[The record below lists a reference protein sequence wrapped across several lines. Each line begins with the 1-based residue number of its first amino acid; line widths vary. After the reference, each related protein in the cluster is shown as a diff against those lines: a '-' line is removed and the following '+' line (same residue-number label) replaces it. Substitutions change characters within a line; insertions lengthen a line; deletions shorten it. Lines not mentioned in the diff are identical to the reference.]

1 MRRFP
6 CYLILL
12 IPLLI
17 NEAMADPQ
25 DCESKL
31 KALSFRN
38 KNADNFVGK
47 PAAREKYVHDVYD
60 ACFSQT
66 LQGSTSDR
74 FKDPTFYVNIPVLT
88 EIKAGNIRYVY
99 NWHQET
105 ESANVDEYHPW
116 HFTKLEY
123 TKINRSGE
131 NSLIHFPRNDQR
143 IQGPIL
149 FNIQGPDLI
158 DILGNNLWLPNTMFE
173 DWQDPDDQNNSV
185 ERIYGGLLHAN
196 HTVKINFNGHPEIT
210 IANHDLN
217 YSATIPVS
225 GNKDI
230 IDNER
235 RLVFSTADVSY
246 TLTLDISDLDEEEV
260 REKRD
265 IYTGIAV
272 NAHNFTFTLKC
283 KDDTEPNQCNDLH
296 IGKVHF
302 INKYNDEGNED
313 EYFRISADT
322 GSGCVP
328 AKFQFK
334 SCADKFCTP
343 AESLSPYTGSVL
355 LSGSARTTL
364 DQGQIWLE
372 PARESRSVS
381 AAIPEKTGSIYYCG
395 DANSPAAS
403 CTFDVP
409 GCAISASAKAEQ
421 YINEPNNSL
430 TISMNGEASTSS
442 LTASSADITF
452 SAGRNPLTVKT
463 AQGATTVPAGSTGKV
478 TVPVTIKSDG
488 GTALVPNFTITSPH
502 FPDSNAKIT
511 GLAINYSSESN
522 AGSGESAELVSV
534 PLSPET
540 GTAFDIKVLS
550 LPYAICGSASDND
563 GNPVSELKTGADYR
577 LKTYPAQCPDS
588 GCPDNPTADS
598 LKRVCV
604 AANKVSLSGSSYPR
618 ELSDAFSMIDPDKLN
633 RWSQN
638 PTDTTAGVFLTNTS
652 ESDSGAVFSMTP
664 NCSNPITAGF
674 ITDAE
679 GCLSIRNS
687 AGWFSLASEKPY
699 QDFSADKPTYY
710 FSPVYAVYPSYMA
723 VSEGWL
729 HLSDDLTRK
738 DVMTQ
743 DKADFENFAGIRE
756 IGDTCPAY
764 YGQSL
769 TFSGLITGIDSSG
782 TPIDVIPDAYRNK
795 NSNETP
801 FKATLTKITKDGS
814 GNLTAGK
821 SIRTGQD
828 YTLEFNSTLKAHWLK
843 PEYQYYSAKHGY
855 PFRFSFTTS
864 RAELAVPEEIRLGGW
879 LNFSYCLPD
888 NDNFGNGCNGSRE
901 ITGLPNIRSLLPNGS
916 SLAASYDGTISDSDK
931 FTFFAPASEAPELI
945 YGRLVS
951 QITQGETDVIY
962 TPVTLQ
968 YYAGDGNWE
977 ISASDSCTEL
987 HLRNPVS
994 NYTENLI
1001 FSKTISNYTESG
1013 GVIAALSAT
1022 ENIQLVPV
1030 CHGSSDTGCQG
1041 DAGNFIDN
1049 PTGRFNKGFLWLEG
1063 TQKDCII
1070 RDNCTLEYRLK
1081 SSVLLG
1087 GNSLDYLYD
1096 SQTSNGGVSFKSH
1109 RSSVRIIDRKE
1120 RYD

>member
-1 MRRFP
+1 MRSFP

-12 IPLLI
+12 MPLLI
-17 NEAMADPQ
+17 NEAMASPQ

-31 KALSFRN
+31 KALSFESDAN
-38 KNADNFVGK
+38 NYVGEA
-47 PAAREKYVHDVYD
+47 AAREKYVEDVYST
-60 ACFSQT
+60 CFQKT
-66 LQGSTSDR
+66 LQGNKPLLSGIFLNNDST
-74 FKDPTFYVNIPVLT
+74 FHVNIPVLT
-88 EIKAGNIRYVY
+88 AIAAGDISYILYWTNTGAIGTGTNWYFDKLIYTRTPPNAYEKELHDSSHGVNTNILTYGPASWLWDPADEFKDKFKDKVVDWKDSQG
-99 NWHQET
+99 NSVT
-105 ESANVDEYHPW
+105 ESN
-116 HFTKLEY
+116 
-123 TKINRSGE
+123 G
-131 NSLIHFPRNDQR
+131 
-143 IQGPIL
+143 
-149 FNIQGPDLI
+149 
-158 DILGNNLWLPNTMFE
+158 
-173 DWQDPDDQNNSV
+173 
-185 ERIYGGLLHAN
+185 
-196 HTVKINFNGHPEIT
+196 TVKINFNGHPEIT
-210 IANHDLN
+210 ITNSSRS
-217 YSATIPVS
+217 YSATLKVS
-225 GNKDI
+225 GKNI

-235 RLVFSTADVSY
+235 RLVFTTGTVSY
-246 TLTLDISDLDEEEV
+246 TLTLDISDLSDAALQEE
-260 REKRD
+260 RD
-265 IYTGIAV
+265 IYIGTAV
-272 NAHNFTFTLKC
+272 NAHKFNFTLNC
-283 KDDTEPNQCNDLH
+283 HDAPGQNRCHRLN
-296 IGKVHF
+296 IGKVQF
-302 INKYNDEGNED
+302 LNKYNDEGNED

-334 SCADKFCTP
+334 SCADKFCSP

-355 LSGSARTTL
+355 LSGSSRTTGA
-364 DQGQIWLE
+364 QGQTWLE
-372 PARESRSVS
+372 PDRQSRSVS
-381 AAIPEKTGSIYYCG
+381 AAIPEKTGSIYFCG
-395 DANSPAAS
+395 NAESPSVS

-409 GCAISASAKAEQ
+409 GCAISASTKAEQ

-452 SAGRNPLTVKT
+452 SAGQNPLTVKT
-463 AQGATTVPAGSTGKV
+463 TQGSTTVSAGSTGKV
-478 TVPVTIKSDG
+478 TVPVTISNDG
-488 GTALVPNFTITSPH
+488 GTTLVPNFTITSPH

-540 GTAFDIKVLS
+540 GTNFDIKVLS
-550 LPYAICGSASDND
+550 LPYVICGNASDSD

-577 LKTYPAQCPDS
+577 LKTYPAKCPDS
-588 GCPDNPTADS
+588 GCPDSPTADS

-618 ELSDAFSMIDPDKLN
+618 QLSDAFSMIDPDKLN
-633 RWSQN
+633 RWNQN
-638 PTDTTAGVFLTNTS
+638 PTDTAAGVFIANTS
-652 ESDSGAVFSMTP
+652 GSDSGAVFSMMQ
-664 NCSNPITAGF
+664 NCSDPITAGF

-699 QDFSADKPTYY
+699 QDFSADKPTYF

-801 FKATLTKITKDGS
+801 FKATLTKITRDGS

-828 YTLEFNSTLKAHWLK
+828 YTLEFNSTLPAHWLK

-855 PFRFSFTTS
+855 PFRFSFVTS

-901 ITGLPNIRSLLPNGS
+901 ITGLPNIRSLLPSGS

-931 FTFFAPASEAPELI
+931 FTFFTPASQAPELI

-968 YYAGDGNWE
+968 YYAGDGNWD
-977 ISASDSCTEL
+977 ISAKDSCTEL
-987 HLRNPVS
+987 HLRNPVF
-994 NYTENLI
+994 NHTENLI
-1001 FSKTISNYTESG
+1001 FSKTISNYTTSG
-1013 GVIAALSAT
+1013 VVAALSAT
-1022 ENIQLVPV
+1022 EQIELDPV
-1030 CHGSSDTGCQG
+1030 CHGENAATGCQG
-1041 DAGNFIDN
+1041 ETSNFIDN
-1049 PTGRFNKGFLWLEG
+1049 ATGRFNKGYLWLRG
-1063 TQKDCII
+1063 IQSNCTI
-1070 RDNCTLEYRLK
+1070 RDNCALEYRLR
-1081 SSVLLG
+1081 STGILG
-1087 GNSLDYLYD
+1087 ENALDYLYD
-1096 SQTSNGGVSFKSH
+1096 GQTSNGGVSFKSH
-1109 RSSVRIIDRKE
+1109 RTSVRIIDRKE

>member
-6 CYLILL
+6 CCLILL
-12 IPLLI
+12 MPLLI

-25 DCESKL
+25 NCDSKIW
-31 KALSFRN
+31 ALSFDSFFGHSFT
-38 KNADNFVGK
+38 KAD
-47 PAAREKYVHDVYD
+47 AREKYVKDLYD
-60 ACFSQT
+60 ACFNNT
-66 LQGSTSDR
+66 LQGNSQAVRDGIFGSVHYEDAI
-74 FKDPTFYVNIPVLT
+74 FQANLPVFSK
-88 EIKAGNIRYVY
+88 IVAGNIVYVY
-99 NWHQET
+99 HWRLDQEWT
-105 ESANVDEYHPW
+105 ATIGPSWN
-116 HFTKLEY
+116 FNKLIY
-123 TKINRSGE
+123 TKTNP
-131 NSLIHFPRNDQR
+131 NTYQKTFPDSHQSMTPS
-143 IQGPIL
+143 IYQYSITE
-149 FNIQGPDLI
+149 F
-158 DILGNNLWLPNTMFE
+158 WLPYVLFS
-173 DWQDPDDQNNSV
+173 DWSDSNGNS
-185 ERIYGGLLHAN
+185 IKKTNG
-196 HTVKINFNGHPEIT
+196 TIKINFNGHPEIIIT
-210 IANHDLN
+210 RNAANFSRKL
-217 YSATIPVS
+217 TVS
-225 GNKDI
+225 GNNNI
-230 IDNER
+230 VDNER
-235 RLVFSTADVSY
+235 RLVFSTENVSY
-246 TLTLDISDLDEEEV
+246 TLTLDISGLTDDELKKE
-260 REKRD
+260 RD
-265 IYTGIAV
+265 IYIGTAV
-272 NAHNFTFTLKC
+272 NTNKFIFTLNC
-283 KDDTEPNQCNDLH
+283 HDEGQDRCHMLN

-302 INKYNDEGNED
+302 LNEYSEEGAEYD
-313 EYFRISADT
+313 YFRISADT

-334 SCADKFCTP
+334 SCSDRFCS
-343 AESLSPYTGSVL
+343 AESPYKGSVL
-355 LSGSARTTL
+355 LSGSTRTTGA
-364 DQGQIWLE
+364 QGQTWLE
-372 PARESRSVS
+372 PDRQSRSVS
-381 AAIPEKTGSIYYCG
+381 AAIPEKTGSIYFCG
-395 DANSPAAS
+395 DAHSSAAS
-403 CTFDVP
+403 CVFDVP
-409 GCAISASAKAEQ
+409 GCAISASSKAEQ
-421 YINEPNNSL
+421 YINEPNDSL
-430 TISMNGEASTSS
+430 TISMNGEASSSS
-442 LTASSADITF
+442 LTAASADITF

-463 AQGATTVPAGSTGKV
+463 TQGSTTVPAGSTGKV

-550 LPYAICGSASDND
+550 LPYVICGSASDSD

-577 LKTYPAQCPDS
+577 LKTYPAKCPDS
-588 GCPDNPTADS
+588 GCPDSPTADS

-738 DVMTQ
+738 DVMAQ
-743 DKADFENFAGIRE
+743 AKADFENFAGIRE

-769 TFSGLITGIDSSG
+769 TFSGLITGIDRSG

-828 YTLEFNSTLKAHWLK
+828 YTLEFNSTLNAHWLK

-855 PFRFSFTTS
+855 PFRFSFITS
-864 RAELAVPEEIRLGGW
+864 RAELAVPEEFRIGGW

-888 NDNFGNGCNGSRE
+888 NDNFGNGCNGSRQ

-916 SLAASYDGTISDSDK
+916 SLGAGYDGTISDSGK
-931 FTFFAPASEAPELI
+931 FTFFSPASEAPELI

-968 YYAGDGNWE
+968 YYAGDGNWD
-977 ISASDSCTEL
+977 ISAKDSCTEL

-994 NYTENLI
+994 NDTENLI
-1001 FSKTISNYTESG
+1001 FSKTISNYTTSG
-1013 GVIAALSAT
+1013 VVAALSAT
-1022 ENIQLVPV
+1022 EKIELDPV
-1030 CHGSSDTGCQG
+1030 CHGENAATGCQG
-1041 DAGNFIDN
+1041 ETSNFIDN
-1049 PTGRFNKGFLWLEG
+1049 ATGRFNKGYLWLRG
-1063 TQKDCII
+1063 IQRNCTI
-1070 RDNCTLEYRLK
+1070 RDNCALEYRLK
-1081 SSVLLG
+1081 STGTLG
-1087 GNSLDYLYD
+1087 ENALDYLYD
-1096 SQTSNGGVSFKSH
+1096 GQTSNGGVSFKSH
-1109 RSSVRIIDRKE
+1109 RTSVRIIDRKE

>member
-12 IPLLI
+12 MPLLI
-17 NEAMADPQ
+17 SEAMADPHH
-25 DCESKL
+25 CESKL
-31 KALSFRN
+31 SELSFESSSHN
-38 KNADNFVGK
+38 YIGK
-47 PAAREKYVHDVYD
+47 AHIREKYVSDVYKN
-60 ACFSQT
+60 CFKET
-66 LQGSTSDR
+66 LQGNSLSPG
-74 FKDPTFYVNIPVLT
+74 KDALFQVALPVLT
-88 EIKAGNIRYVY
+88 DIIAGDVIYVY
-99 NWHQET
+99 HRQKET
-105 ESANVDEYHPW
+105 GAANVDHKWY
-116 HFTKLEY
+116 FTELEY

-131 NSLIHFPRNDQR
+131 NSIYNFPR
-143 IQGPIL
+143 
-149 FNIQGPDLI
+149 
-158 DILGNNLWLPNTMFE
+158 
-173 DWQDPDDQNNSV
+173 DDQHINTHVFQIPDSSWLRTLSDKFSNWSDSQGNSV
-185 ERIYGGLLHAN
+185 EKSDD
-196 HTVKINFNGHPEIT
+196 TVRINFNGHPEIIIT
-210 IANHDLN
+210 NSSQS
-217 YSATIPVS
+217 YSATLKVS
-225 GNKDI
+225 GKDI
-230 IDNER
+230 IDNEHR
-235 RLVFSTADVSY
+235 QVFSTGTVSY
-246 TLTLDISDLDEEEV
+246 TLTLDISDLSDEALL
-260 REKRD
+260 EKRD
-265 IYTGIAV
+265 IYIGTAV
-272 NAHNFTFTLKC
+272 NAHNFSFSLSC
-283 KDDTEPNQCNDLH
+283 HDAPGQDRCHRLN

-302 INKYNDEGNED
+302 LNKYNDEGNED

-334 SCADKFCTP
+334 SCADKFC
-343 AESLSPYTGSVL
+343 ESSSPYTGSVL
-355 LSGSARTTL
+355 LSGSARTTG
-364 DQGQIWLE
+364 DQGQTWLE
-372 PARESRSVS
+372 PDRQSRSVS
-381 AAIPEKTGSIYYCG
+381 AAIPEKTGSIYFCG

-403 CTFDVP
+403 CVFDVP

-421 YINEPNNSL
+421 YINEPNSSL

-442 LTASSADITF
+442 LTAASADITF
-452 SAGRNPLTVKT
+452 SAGRSPLTVKT
-463 AQGATTVPAGSTGKV
+463 SQGTKTVPAGSSDTV
-478 TVPVTIKSDG
+478 TVPVTVSNDG

-511 GLAINYSSESN
+511 GLAINYSS
-522 AGSGESAELVSV
+522 GSDESAEEVSV
-534 PLSPET
+534 PLTPET

-563 GNPVSELKTGADYR
+563 GNPVSELKTGAAYR
-577 LKTYPAQCPDS
+577 LKTYPVQCPDS
-588 GCPDNPTADS
+588 GCPDSPTADS
-598 LKRVCV
+598 LKHVCV

-633 RWSQN
+633 RWNQN
-638 PTDTTAGVFLTNTS
+638 PTDTTAGVFLANTS
-652 ESDSGAVFSMTP
+652 GSDSGTIFNMTQ

-764 YGQSL
+764 YGQHL

-801 FKATLTKITKDGS
+801 FKATLTKITRDGS

-821 SIRTGQD
+821 SIRTGD
-828 YTLEFNSTLKAHWLK
+828 YTLEFNSTLPAHWLK
-843 PEYQYYSAKHGY
+843 PEYQYYSARHGY
-855 PFRFSFTTS
+855 PFRFSFVTS

-901 ITGLPNIRSLLPNGS
+901 ITGLPNIRSLLPSGS

-968 YYAGDGNWE
+968 YYAGDGNWD
-977 ISASDSCTEL
+977 ISAKDSCTEL
-987 HLRNPVS
+987 HLRNPVF
-994 NYTENLI
+994 NHTENLI
-1001 FSKTISNYTESG
+1001 FSKTISDYTTSG
-1013 GVIAALSAT
+1013 VVAALSAT
-1022 ENIQLVPV
+1022 EKIELDPV
-1030 CHGSSDTGCQG
+1030 CHGENAATGCQG
-1041 DAGNFIDN
+1041 DTSNFIDN
-1049 PTGRFNKGFLWLEG
+1049 ATGRFNKGYLWLRG
-1063 TQKDCII
+1063 IQRNCMI
-1070 RDNCTLEYRLK
+1070 RDNCALEYRLK
-1081 SSVLLG
+1081 SAG
-1087 GNSLDYLYD
+1087 TMGENALDYLYD
-1096 SQTSNGGVSFKSH
+1096 GQTSNGGVSFKSH
-1109 RSSVRIIDRKE
+1109 RASVRIIDRKE

>member
-1 MRRFP
+1 MRHFP
-6 CYLILL
+6 CCLILL
-12 IPLLI
+12 VPLLI
-17 NEAMADPQ
+17 SEAMANGSE
-25 DCESKL
+25 CKSKIRS
-31 KALSFRN
+31 LSFN
-38 KNADNFVGK
+38 SWFNGLNWVHSLDDAN
-47 PAAREKYVHDVYD
+47 ARETYVKNLYD
-60 ACFSQT
+60 ACFSQPLLGNSPPSNSHHHRKPAT
-66 LQGSTSDR
+66 IEVEL
-74 FKDPTFYVNIPVLT
+74 PILT
-88 EIKAGNIRYVY
+88 EIAAGDNIYVYHWTFTDEWRAGNGGPSWYF
-99 NWHQET
+99 N
-105 ESANVDEYHPW
+105 DL
-116 HFTKLEY
+116 KY
-123 TKINRSGE
+123 TKSGHAKTYEFHYE
-131 NSLIHFPRNDQR
+131 NPVIFEFS
-143 IQGPIL
+143 
-149 FNIQGPDLI
+149 DLGVASWI
-158 DILGNNLWLPNTMFE
+158 TSNWSDGKGNSIE
-173 DWQDPDDQNNSV
+173 NN
-185 ERIYGGLLHAN
+185 HD
-196 HTVKINFNGHPEIT
+196 HTIKINFNGHPEIVLT
-210 IANHDLN
+210 TNS
-217 YSATIPVS
+217 YTIPDRTLTVS

-230 IDNER
+230 VDNER
-235 RLVFSTADVSY
+235 ILVLSTDKVLY
-246 TLTLDISDLDEEEV
+246 KLTLNISALSDEDV
-260 REKRD
+260 RKKRD
-265 IYTGIAV
+265 VYITNTAV
-272 NAHNFTFTLKC
+272 NAHKFEFVL
-283 KDDTEPNQCNDLH
+283 DCNDTHEPQRCQELN

-328 AKFQFK
+328 AKFQFE
-334 SCADKFCTP
+334 SCSDKFCSP
-343 AESLSPYTGSVL
+343 GSRSPYSGSVL
-355 LSGSARTTL
+355 LSGSTRTTL
-364 DQGQIWLE
+364 DQGQTWLE

-395 DANSPAAS
+395 NEDSPAAS

-463 AQGATTVPAGSTGKV
+463 TQGSTTVSAGSTGKV
-478 TVPVTIKSDG
+478 TVPVTISNDG
-488 GTALVPNFTITSPH
+488 GTSLVPNFTITSPH

-511 GLAINYSSESN
+511 GLAINYSS
-522 AGSGESAELVSV
+522 GSGESAEEVSV

-540 GTAFDIKVLS
+540 GTDFDIKVLS
-550 LPYAICGSASDND
+550 LPYVICGSASDSD

-577 LKTYPAQCPDS
+577 LKTYPAKCPDS
-588 GCPDNPTADS
+588 GCPDSPTADS

-738 DVMTQ
+738 DVMAQ
-743 DKADFENFAGIRE
+743 AKADFENFAGIRE

-828 YTLEFNSTLKAHWLK
+828 YTLEFNSTLNAHWLK

-855 PFRFSFTTS
+855 PFRFSFITS
-864 RAELAVPEEIRLGGW
+864 RAELAVPEEFRIGGW

-888 NDNFGNGCNGSRE
+888 NDNFGNGCNGSRQ

-916 SLAASYDGTISDSDK
+916 SLGAGYDGTISDSGK
-931 FTFFAPASEAPELI
+931 FTFFSPASEAPELI

-994 NYTENLI
+994 NDTENLI
-1001 FSKTISNYTESG
+1001 FSKTISNYTTSG
-1013 GVIAALSAT
+1013 VVAALSAT
-1022 ENIQLVPV
+1022 EKIELDPV
-1030 CHGSSDTGCQG
+1030 CHGENAATGCQG
-1041 DAGNFIDN
+1041 ETSNFIDN
-1049 PTGRFNKGFLWLEG
+1049 ATGRFNKGYLWLRG
-1063 TQKDCII
+1063 IQRNCTI
-1070 RDNCTLEYRLK
+1070 RDNCALEYRLK
-1081 SSVLLG
+1081 STGTLG
-1087 GNSLDYLYD
+1087 ENALDYLYD
-1096 SQTSNGGVSFKSH
+1096 GQTSNGGVSFKSH
-1109 RSSVRIIDRKE
+1109 RTSVRIIDRKE

>member
-12 IPLLI
+12 MPLLI
-17 NEAMADPQ
+17 NEAMAD
-25 DCESKL
+25 CESTL
-31 KALSFRN
+31 SALSFN
-38 KNADNFVGK
+38 KHGADNYVGK
-47 PAAREKYVHDVYD
+47 AVAREKYVHDVYD

-66 LQGSTSDR
+66 LQGSTSALSHT
-74 FKDPTFYVNIPVLT
+74 PTFYVNIPVLT
-88 EIKAGNIRYVY
+88 DIIAGDVIYVY
-99 NWHQET
+99 HWQKET
-105 ESANVDEYHPW
+105 GWASDDHDNDWY
-116 HFTKLEY
+116 FKKLEY
-123 TKINRSGE
+123 TKINRSGN
-131 NSLIHFPRNDQR
+131 NSTYHFPKSNKESHV
-143 IQGPIL
+143 
-149 FNIQGPDLI
+149 FHI
-158 DILGNNLWLPNTMFE
+158 DVLSWLWRPTSKFE
-173 DWQDPDDQNNSV
+173 NWHDDQGNSI
-185 ERIYGGLLHAN
+185 ELKGGAV
-196 HTVKINFNGHPEIT
+196 TINFNGHPEIIIT
-210 IANHDLN
+210 KNDASFSRTLK
-217 YSATIPVS
+217 VS
-225 GNKDI
+225 GKNI

-235 RLVFSTADVSY
+235 RLVFSTDNVY
-246 TLTLDISDLDEEEV
+246 YELTLDITDLSDEELLE
-260 REKRD
+260 ERD
-265 IYTGIAV
+265 IYIGTAV
-272 NAHNFTFTLKC
+272 NAHNFSFTLKC
-283 KDDTEPNQCNDLH
+283 NDAPGQDRCHRLN

-302 INKYNDEGNED
+302 LNKYNDEGNED

-334 SCADKFCTP
+334 SCSDKFC
-343 AESLSPYTGSVL
+343 ESSSPYTGSVL
-355 LSGSARTTL
+355 LSGSTRTAGA
-364 DQGQIWLE
+364 QGQTWLE

-381 AAIPEKTGSIYYCG
+381 AAIPEKTGSIYFCG
-395 DANSPAAS
+395 DAHSSAAS
-403 CTFDVP
+403 CVFDVP
-409 GCAISASAKAEQ
+409 GCALSASSKAEQ
-421 YINEPNNSL
+421 YINEPNSSL

-442 LTASSADITF
+442 LTAASADITF

-463 AQGATTVPAGSTGKV
+463 SQGSTTVPAGSTGKV

-511 GLAINYSSESN
+511 GLAINYSSQSN

-540 GTAFDIKVLS
+540 GTDFDIKVLS
-550 LPYAICGSASDND
+550 LPYAICGSAADSD
-563 GNPVSELKTGADYR
+563 GNPVSELKTGAAYR
-577 LKTYPAQCPDS
+577 LKTYPAKCPDS
-588 GCPDNPTADS
+588 GCPDSPTADS

-738 DVMTQ
+738 DVMAQ
-743 DKADFENFAGIRE
+743 AKADFENFAGIRE

-769 TFSGLITGIDSSG
+769 TFSGLITGIDRSG

-828 YTLEFNSTLKAHWLK
+828 YTLEFNSTLNAHWLK

-855 PFRFSFTTS
+855 PFRFSFITS
-864 RAELAVPEEIRLGGW
+864 RAELAVPEEFRIGGW

-888 NDNFGNGCNGSRE
+888 NDNFGNGCNGSRQ

-916 SLAASYDGTISDSDK
+916 SLGAGYDGTISDSGK
-931 FTFFAPASEAPELI
+931 FTFFSPASEAPELI

-994 NYTENLI
+994 NDTENLI
-1001 FSKTISNYTESG
+1001 FSKTISNYTTSG
-1013 GVIAALSAT
+1013 VVAALSAT
-1022 ENIQLVPV
+1022 EKIELDPV
-1030 CHGSSDTGCQG
+1030 CHGENAATGCQG
-1041 DAGNFIDN
+1041 ETSNFIDN
-1049 PTGRFNKGFLWLEG
+1049 ATGRFNKGYLWLRG
-1063 TQKDCII
+1063 IQRNCTI
-1070 RDNCTLEYRLK
+1070 RDNCALEYRLR
-1081 SSVLLG
+1081 STGTLG
-1087 GNSLDYLYD
+1087 ENALDYLYD
-1096 SQTSNGGVSFKSH
+1096 GQTSNGGVSFKSH
-1109 RSSVRIIDRKE
+1109 RTSVRIIDRKE

>member
-1 MRRFP
+1 
-6 CYLILL
+6 
-12 IPLLI
+12 
-17 NEAMADPQ
+17 MAD
-25 DCESKL
+25 CGTTLS
-31 KALSFRN
+31 AL
-38 KNADNFVGK
+38 ADDSQLETPLEN
-47 PAAREKYVHDVYD
+47 PNTREKHIEDIYEN
-60 ACFSQT
+60 CFKET
-66 LQGSTSDR
+66 LQGNRETEEPDEVDPSFKETQQGNSTTDLTKAV
-74 FKDPTFYVNIPVLT
+74 FKAKLPVLT
-88 EIKAGNIRYVY
+88 AIIAGDVSYVY
-99 NWHQET
+99 NWQRNNEW
-105 ESANVDEYHPW
+105 SASTDPKTWY
-116 HFTKLEY
+116 FDKLEY
-123 TKINRSGE
+123 VKKNTGGPNATYD
-131 NSLIHFPRNDQR
+131 FPRSDQHPNKFAVFHHYDLDLLFFSR
-143 IQGPIL
+143 LRPWSDSQGNSITRNGPI
-149 FNIQGPDLI
+149 
-158 DILGNNLWLPNTMFE
+158 
-173 DWQDPDDQNNSV
+173 
-185 ERIYGGLLHAN
+185 
-196 HTVKINFNGHPEIT
+196 KINFNGHPEIT
-210 IANHDLN
+210 VTTSSLS
-217 YSATIPVS
+217 YERELKVS

-328 AKFQFK
+328 TKFQFK

-364 DQGQIWLE
+364 DQGQTWLE

-381 AAIPEKTGSIYYCG
+381 TAIPEKTGSIYYCG
-395 DANSPAAS
+395 DANSPATS
-403 CTFDVP
+403 CVFDVP
-409 GCAISASAKAEQ
+409 GCAISASSKAEQ
-421 YINEPNNSL
+421 YINEPNDSL
-430 TISMNGEASTSS
+430 TISMNGEASSSS
-442 LTASSADITF
+442 LTAASADITF

-463 AQGATTVPAGSTGKV
+463 AQGSTTVPAGSTGKV

-577 LKTYPAQCPDS
+577 LKTYPAKCPDS
-588 GCPDNPTADS
+588 GCPDSPTADS

-738 DVMTQ
+738 DVMAQ
-743 DKADFENFAGIRE
+743 AKADFENFAGIRE

-828 YTLEFNSTLKAHWLK
+828 YTLEFNSTLNAHWLK

-855 PFRFSFTTS
+855 PFRFSFITS
-864 RAELAVPEEIRLGGW
+864 RAELAVPEEFRIGGW

-888 NDNFGNGCNGSRE
+888 NDNFGNGCNGSRQ

-916 SLAASYDGTISDSDK
+916 SLGAGYDGTISDSGK
-931 FTFFAPASEAPELI
+931 FTFFSPASEAPELI

-994 NYTENLI
+994 NDTENLI
-1001 FSKTISNYTESG
+1001 FSKTISNYTTSG
-1013 GVIAALSAT
+1013 VVAALSAT
-1022 ENIQLVPV
+1022 EKIELDPV
-1030 CHGSSDTGCQG
+1030 CHGENAATGCQG
-1041 DAGNFIDN
+1041 ETSNFIDN
-1049 PTGRFNKGFLWLEG
+1049 ATGRFNKGYLWLRG
-1063 TQKDCII
+1063 IQRNCTI
-1070 RDNCTLEYRLK
+1070 RDNCALEYRLK
-1081 SSVLLG
+1081 STGTLG
-1087 GNSLDYLYD
+1087 ENALDYLYD
-1096 SQTSNGGVSFKSH
+1096 GQTSNGGVSFKSH
-1109 RSSVRIIDRKE
+1109 RTSVRIIDRKE

>member
-12 IPLLI
+12 MPLLI
-17 NEAMADPQ
+17 NEAMASPQ
-25 DCESKL
+25 DCGSNIL
-31 KALSFRN
+31 ALSSGKQTTDSV
-38 KNADNFVGK
+38 KNANF
-47 PAAREKYVHDVYD
+47 REKYVQDLYD
-60 ACFSQT
+60 SCFKET
-66 LQGSTSDR
+66 LQGNSSILSLN
-74 FKDPTFYVNIPVLT
+74 PTFNVKIEFPSLA
-88 EIKAGNIRYVY
+88 EITAGDIRYVY
-99 NWHQET
+99 NWQDET
-105 ESANVDEYHPW
+105 ESASDDQKVWYFKKLKYTRTLRSGNTKSYEFPKDAHHKDFDGIFYISVFYEKLW
-116 HFTKLEY
+116 NLSNHFSTWIDPN
-123 TKINRSGE
+123 TGE
-131 NSLIHFPRNDQR
+131 NSV
-143 IQGPIL
+143 
-149 FNIQGPDLI
+149 
-158 DILGNNLWLPNTMFE
+158 
-173 DWQDPDDQNNSV
+173 V
-185 ERIYGGLLHAN
+185 ESGDTI
-196 HTVKINFNGHPEIT
+196 KINFNGHPEIILT
-210 IANHDLN
+210 NSDQRYENNPLK
-217 YSATIPVS
+217 VS

-328 AKFQFK
+328 AKFQFE
-334 SCADKFCTP
+334 SCSDKFCSP
-343 AESLSPYTGSVL
+343 GSRSPYSGSVL
-355 LSGSARTTL
+355 LSGSTRTTL
-364 DQGQIWLE
+364 DQGQTWLE
-372 PARESRSVS
+372 PNRQSRSVS

-395 DANSPAAS
+395 NEDSPAAS

-421 YINEPNNSL
+421 YINEPNSSL

-442 LTASSADITF
+442 LTAASADITF

-463 AQGATTVPAGSTGKV
+463 SQGTKTVPAGSSDTV
-478 TVPVTIKSDG
+478 TVPVTIKNDG
-488 GTALVPNFTITSPH
+488 GTALIPNFTITSPH

-511 GLAINYSSESN
+511 GLAINYSS
-522 AGSGESAELVSV
+522 GSDESAEEVSV

-540 GTAFDIKVLS
+540 GTVFDIKLLS

-563 GNPVSELKTGADYR
+563 GNPVSELKTGAAYR
-577 LKTYPAQCPDS
+577 LKTYPVQCPDS

-638 PTDTTAGVFLTNTS
+638 PTDTAAGVFLTNTS

-687 AGWFSLASEKPY
+687 AGWFSLASEQPY

-710 FSPVYAVYPSYMA
+710 FSPVYTVYPSYMT

-729 HLSDDLTRK
+729 HLSDDLYRK
-738 DVMTQ
+738 DVMAQ
-743 DKADFENFAGIRE
+743 AKADFEHFAGIRE

-764 YGQSL
+764 YGQPL
-769 TFSGLITGIDSSG
+769 TYSGLITGVDTAG
-782 TPIDVIPDAYRNK
+782 APIDVIPDAYRNK

-801 FKATLTKITKDGS
+801 FKATLTKITRDGS
-814 GNLTAGK
+814 GKLTAGK
-821 SIRTGQD
+821 SIRTGKD
-828 YTLEFNSTLKAHWLK
+828 YTLEFNSTLDAHWLK
-843 PEYQYYSAKHGY
+843 PEYQYYSTKHGY
-855 PFRFSFTTS
+855 PFRFTFITS
-864 RAELAVPEEIRLGGW
+864 RAELAVPEEFRIGGW

-888 NDNFGNGCNGSRE
+888 NDNFGNGCNGSRQ

-916 SLAASYDGTISDSDK
+916 SLAAGYDGTISDSDK
-931 FTFFAPASEAPELI
+931 FTFFSPASEAPELI

-968 YYAGDGNWE
+968 YYAGDGNWD
-977 ISASDSCTEL
+977 ISAKDSCTEL
-987 HLRNPVS
+987 HLRNPS
-994 NYTENLI
+994 SKDTENLVY
-1001 FSKTISNYTESG
+1001 SKTISDYTTSG
-1013 GVIAALSAT
+1013 VVAALSAT
-1022 ENIQLVPV
+1022 EKIELDPV
-1030 CHGSSDTGCQG
+1030 CHGENAATGCQG
-1041 DAGNFIDN
+1041 ETSNFIDN
-1049 PTGRFNKGFLWLEG
+1049 ATGRFNKGYLWLRG
-1063 TQKDCII
+1063 IQRNCMI
-1070 RDNCTLEYRLK
+1070 RDNCALEYRLR
-1081 SSVLLG
+1081 STGTLG
-1087 GNSLDYLYD
+1087 ENALDYLYD
-1096 SQTSNGGVSFKSH
+1096 GQTSNGGVSFKSH
-1109 RSSVRIIDRKE
+1109 RTSVRIIDRKE